1 MKQVVNII
9 WQAKLVQKSNWLEA
23 KKLLSDGIEQFP
35 TDKRLY
41 FELSELYFSKKIFK
55 KAIETYQ
62 KFLAFHPDDE
72 GVLFRIANCFLS
84 LNEFHLAL
92 SYFNK
97 IQGRFPELLYNMA
110 YAYSKTG
117 KHAKAIEVLK
127 ELFKFK
133 VRSEIPYIFIAELYF
148 AERNYGEAMVYL
160 DIAEKKFGKNSNLF
174 YLRGLAFSHKKQWLK
189 AYVELDNARKLRK
202 RSSHFFRAFG
212 IACEKVGKTD
222 QAVKFLLK
230 SIKAAPR
237 ETTNYIELIHVFL
250 MHNKLFEAK
259 AIMNQAQSILPFSL
273 TLSLLRD
280 RIQRKIRLLE
290 AERNKEV

>member
-1 MKQVVNII
+1 MKQIENII
-9 WQAKLVQKSNWLEA
+9 WQAKLVKKSNWLES
-23 KKLLSDGIEQFP
+23 KKILSAGIEEFP
-35 TDKRLY
+35 ADKRLY
-41 FELSELYFSKKIFK
+41 LELADLYFSKRIYK

-62 KFLAFHPDDE
+62 KYLAFEPLDD
-72 GVLFRIANCFLS
+72 GVLFRIGNCFLS

-92 SYFNK
+92 TYFHKVNDTF
-97 IQGRFPELLYNMA
+97 QELLYNKA

-117 KHAKAIEVLK
+117 KHALGIEVLK
-127 ELFKFK
+127 ELINFK
-133 VRSEIPYIFIAELYF
+133 VTSEVPFIFMAELYF
-148 AERNYGEAMVYL
+148 AERKYDEAVKYL
-160 DIAEKKFGKNSNLF
+160 DMAENKFGKSTNIF
-174 YLRGLAFSHKKQWLK
+174 YLRGLAYSHKKQWLK
-189 AYVELDNARKLRK
+189 AYVEFDYARKLKK

-222 QAVKFLLK
+222 LAISYLLK

-237 ETTNYIELIHVFL
+237 ETTNYIELIHVYL
-250 MHNKLFEAK
+250 SHNKLLEAK

-290 AERNKEV
+290 TERDHTV